1 MQIVH
6 PSDFLKNDDVT
17 EKLLD
22 EWAKRRRI
30 EMIENQRKT
39 DELESEKWEKQNE
52 IQKLS
57 SDEQQQFLEKLH
69 KIKRVLEMVCL
80 V

>member
-1 MQIVH
+1 MFLNF
-6 PSDFLKNDDVT
+6 PPLKNDDVT

-69 KIKRVLEMVCL
+69 KIERVLEMVCL